1 MSISGQPAPSLFAG
15 LTPVIAKRVHPD
27 WQKNET
33 DYRAQRD
40 TLPIR
45 FADKWIGF
53 AEGTVIASGTSPVEV
68 FHTVPSS
75 GKHPFVTCVG
85 HETDPNRMRR
95 ASLLIRCDISQRIDH
110 IGDQKLKALGAG
122 TCANSDGVPAGPH
135 SMTADVAAAKNS
147 ALVMTR
153 NISALIAV
161 KILNIRG
168 GKPITFC
175 PQADGAVNV
184 PVAAVCRSST
194 DLGGVFIAKAP
205 NAQQWVEITIV
216 YASHANNVPPALLS
230 EAQRTALS
238 ADGAGLDFGPPTGF
252 VIKFTNGLTAYLSG
266 DTGIHSEMKTVVNEY
281 HKANLAVL
289 NLGPNAGT
297 VKSAAYAMNELVRPA
312 SVMLTHPNEAVTEG
326 GKLRPASN
334 AAALIKQLKGT
345 AHLAISGRTM
355 EFDGNGKCVAG
366 C

>member
-1 MSISGQPAPSLFAG
+1 MKTVCAAIFLALVSFPTLGQNVKITPLGSHPGELCANDRATIFEDPTGVRIIYDVAHN
-15 LTPVIAKRVHPD
+15 LTG
-27 WQKNET
+27 T
-33 DYRAQRD
+33 D
-40 TLPIR
+40 
-45 FADKWIGF
+45 
-53 AEGTVIASGTSPVEV
+53 
-68 FHTVPSS
+68 
-75 GKHPFVTCVG
+75 
-85 HETDPNRMRR
+85 DPRLGEIHLV
-95 ASLLIRCDISQRIDH
+95 LLSHLHGDH

-122 TCANSDGVPAGPH
+122 TCANSDRVPAGPH
-135 SMTADVAAAKNS
+135 SMTAEVAAAKNA

-153 NISALIAV
+153 NISALIAA
-161 KILNIRG
+161 KIQTIRG

-175 PQADGAVNV
+175 PQTDGAVNV

-194 DLGGVFIAKAP
+194 DLGGVFIAKAL
-205 NAQQWVEITIV
+205 NAQQGVEITIV

-289 NLGPNAGT
+289 NLGPNPGIFFSGAH
-297 VKSAAYAMNELVRPA
+297 SMNELVRPA

-355 EFDGNGKCVAG
+355 EFDGKGKCVAG